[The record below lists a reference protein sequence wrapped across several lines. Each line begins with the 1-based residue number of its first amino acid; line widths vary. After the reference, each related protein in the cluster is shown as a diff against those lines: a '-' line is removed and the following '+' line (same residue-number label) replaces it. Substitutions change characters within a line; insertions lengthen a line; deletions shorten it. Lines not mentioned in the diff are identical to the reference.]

1 MLARALL
8 SLTLGLSAV
17 AHAQAPASIS
27 LRPAV
32 PVRFEATQSGGAL
45 LIGRGA
51 SATRIVLPL
60 SAPEIT
66 TRVVRL
72 SGHSVG
78 VVELRE
84 AHKHFAIVVDVRGA
98 RANVRWTGRLD
109 LHGDPGERRRDVLR
123 VEDLTGDGVDD
134 LLVGTIEEA
143 RTLCGVETILQPQ
156 ALDPRSGELRSVS
169 IRRLPV
175 VENELAIPASTERPR
190 ELRDDV
196 PLVRA
201 LVPRAATSTSGV
213 PDFAVSPPAPLT
225 DGDRSTA
232 WIEGH
237 PGNGRWEGV
246 SFAWAASG
254 LHARFVAL
262 VPSDHADAPA
272 AVWLLHDEGRV
283 RVRAPES
290 DGVWWIRLPEPVQTR
305 CISLVLDAPP
315 GDPATAHTGFAE
327 VRVFTEV
334 ESGDGLDGL
343 FVRLAEGG
351 READAAARA
360 LALVGEP
367 ALEHLATRWADMPT
381 RERLALMPL
390 LERHAG
396 RDDAGALLRSAAQA
410 TEPTLSEA
418 ALAACERSDAGRQLL
433 ASLIEN
439 SRVGDQA
446 ATAVSRVAPA
456 LALPALLAA
465 LSAPEGSERP
475 ALRDALRT
483 AASRTA
489 ALEPLRRWLLA
500 EPPTSAVAAAVLSL
514 AAAEDTQALVPL
526 LWPTATHAE
535 RFEDRWRLLKAANFL
550 PRETTEA
557 FLDEHL
563 RAEEWMLRRE
573 ALRAIARW
581 DADEISRARVRPLLE
596 DPYPRVRASAVET
609 MERLAP
615 TPRDVETLAALARR
629 DKWPLVREAGIR
641 ALVAFP
647 RALPILRVGVDDP
660 SRRVRAAAIHGL
672 RTQADERAWPRIEA
686 RMNDDGEWPEVISA
700 GVHYARTLCLASSVP
715 TLRTLVDRGH
725 RAGAWAPDVDL
736 AVAAI
741 DALLAIGGAEADGVI
756 RTAQAE
762 NSPPLIRAAARATE
776 RVTRCGN

>member
-1 MLARALL
+1 MLARAII
-8 SLTLGLSAV
+8 SLALGLSTA

-32 PVRFEATQSGGAL
+32 PVRFETSSSGGAL

-51 SATRIVLPL
+51 SATKLELPL

-72 SGHSVG
+72 SGRSVG

-84 AHKHFAIVVDVRGA
+84 ARKHFAVVVDVRGA
-98 RANVRWTGRLD
+98 RASVRWTGRLD

-134 LLVGTIEEA
+134 LLVGTVEEA
-143 RTLCGVETILQPQ
+143 RTLCGVETLLQPR

-175 VENELAIPASTERPR
+175 VENEREIPASTERPD

-196 PLVRA
+196 PLVRG
-201 LVPRAATSTSGV
+201 LVPHAATSTSGV
-213 PDFAVSPPAPLT
+213 PDFAVSPPASLT
-225 DGDRSTA
+225 DDDLSTA

-254 LHARFVAL
+254 LHAHFVAL
-262 VPSDHADAPA
+262 VPSEHADAPA
-272 AVWLLHDEGRV
+272 AVWLLHDAGRI
-283 RVRAPES
+283 RVRAPER
-290 DGVWWIRLPEPVQTR
+290 DGFWWIRLPEPVQTR
-305 CISLVLDAPP
+305 CISVVLDAPP
-315 GDPATAHTGFAE
+315 GAPASAHTGFAE

-334 ESGDGLDGL
+334 ESGGGLEGL
-343 FVRLAEGG
+343 FMRLAEGG

-367 ALEHLATRWADMPT
+367 ALEHVATRWADMPT

-390 LERHAG
+390 LERHAA

-410 TEPTLSEA
+410 SEPTLSEA

-433 ASLIEN
+433 ASLVED
-439 SRVGDQA
+439 SRIGDQA
-446 ATAVSRVAPA
+446 ATVVSRVAPT

-465 LSAPEGSERP
+465 LSTPGGTERP

-483 AASRTA
+483 AASRAA

-500 EPPTSAVAAAVLSL
+500 EPPVSALAAAVLSL
-514 AAAEDTQALVPL
+514 AAGEDTQALVTL
-526 LWPTATHAE
+526 LWPAATHAV

-557 FLDEHL
+557 YLDELL
-563 RAEEWMLRRE
+563 RTEEWMLRRE
-573 ALRAIARW
+573 VLRAIARW
-581 DADEISRARVRPLLE
+581 DADEGARARVRPLLE
-596 DPYPRVRASAVET
+596 DPYPRVRASAIET
-609 MERLAP
+609 MARLAP
-615 TPRDVETLAALARR
+615 TPRDLETLAALTRR

-647 RALPILRVGVDDP
+647 RALPILRVAVDDP

-672 RTQADERAWPRIEA
+672 RAQADERAWPRIEA

-715 TLRTLVDRGH
+715 TLRTLVDRGR

-741 DALLAIGGAEADGVI
+741 DALLAIGGEEAGGAL
-756 RTAQAE
+756 RAAQEE
-762 NSPPLIRAAARATE
+762 NSPPLLRAAVRAPE
-776 RVTRCGN
+776 PVTRCAN